1 MKNLLR
7 ITTLIILISF
17 LAGCAG
23 APAAPA
29 ATEVPAGG
37 NEQPATDVPATEI
50 PATAVPATVAPLSPQ
65 EEWLKANQLGS
76 YDTGKQD
83 WAAIEAA
90 AIAEGEVLVYANTS
104 KVEKAAEAFME
115 KYPGIKVQA
124 FDLGGDDV
132 LLKTVEEQ
140 KAEAYTGD
148 VWFSSGGAELIG
160 TVLPKNYVWR
170 FIPESTAAYT
180 PEVYTEPLLMSRFGT
195 SVFAYNSELEDTCP
209 ITNLWEL
216 TNPEWKDRFFIEDP
230 LNDASTLS
238 KLITIA
244 SKAEEMKAAYIELY
258 GSEPVLDDDT
268 PDAGWLWLKRF
279 AQNGPTPEPG
289 GDDVDAAFATP
300 GMTDSYMAFTSYSNM
315 SDVVDGLLAFEPC
328 WGLTPTVGVQSQS
341 YVGIINQAPHPNAA
355 KLWVQYI
362 TSPEGRKPWAK
373 FGTFFPDSTYE
384 VPEGM
389 KTLDEIFSMTWFI
402 AEQYAYDHMIEARD
416 FYLLNLGD

>member
-29 ATEVPAGG
+29 ATDVPAGG

-76 YDTGKQD
+76 YDTGEQD

-148 VWFSSGGAELIG
+148 VWFSSGGAELG
-160 TVLPKNYVWR
+160 WY
-170 FIPESTAAYT
+170 ST
-180 PEVYTEPLLMSRFGT
+180 
-195 SVFAYNSELEDTCP
+195 SE
-209 ITNLWEL
+209 
-216 TNPEWKDRFFIEDP
+216 
-230 LNDASTLS
+230 
-238 KLITIA
+238 KLC
-244 SKAEEMKAAYIELY
+244 
-258 GSEPVLDDDT
+258 
-268 PDAGWLWLKRF
+268 
-279 AQNGPTPEPG
+279 
-289 GDDVDAAFATP
+289 
-300 GMTDSYMAFTSYSNM
+300 MAFHSGKYS
-315 SDVVDGLLAFEPC
+315 SLHAGSIYRAIVDEPFRYQC
-328 WGLTPTVGVQSQS
+328 LCLQFGIGRYLPDYQSLGIDQS
-341 YVGIINQAPHPNAA
+341 
-355 KLWVQYI
+355 
-362 TSPEGRKPWAK
+362 
-373 FGTFFPDSTYE
+373 
-384 VPEGM
+384 GM
-389 KTLDEIFSMTWFI
+389 ERQIL
-402 AEQYAYDHMIEARD
+402 Y
-416 FYLLNLGD
+416 

>member
-7 ITTLIILISF
+7 VITLIILISF

-29 ATEVPAGG
+29 ATNVPAGG
-37 NEQPATDVPATEI
+37 NDQPATDVPPTEI

-65 EEWLKANQLGS
+65 EEWLKANQLGP
-76 YDTGKQD
+76 YDTGEQD

-90 AIAEGEVLVYANTS
+90 AVAEGEVLVYANTS

-140 KAEAYTGD
+140 KAEAFTGD
-148 VWFSSGGAELIG
+148 VWFSSGGAELVG

-170 FIPESTAAYT
+170 FLPDSTAAYT

-209 ITNLWEL
+209 ISNLWEL
-216 TNPEWKDRFFIEDP
+216 TNPEWKNRFFIEDP

-328 WGLTPTVGVQSQS
+328 WGLKPTVGVQSQS

-362 TSPEGRKPWAK
+362 TSPEGRKPWSK

-416 FYLLNLGD
+416 FYLLNLGN